1 MRKKKWIAPLI
12 LALALAGGSISGC
25 VTTDSG
31 EQGIEALEG
40 MSEYQY
46 GKWKLYIQ
54 LGVKI
59 GANELLE
66 DEIVT
71 EEELD
76 LAASALEM
84 IMSQP
89 VTVGATTLVGPALE
103 EVGLNSDEIEL
114 LLLIVEQEL
123 LSRGAMDWMSSNG
136 TVALSPRTVEILTL
150 VADALRAASVI
161 TEEEMQQGMM
171 LQEEFE

>member
-1 MRKKKWIAPLI
+1 MERKKWITPLI
-12 LALALAGGSISGC
+12 LAIALGGVAISGC
-25 VTTDSG
+25 VTTPNG
-31 EQGIEALEG
+31 EQSIEVLEG

-66 DEIVT
+66 DEVVT

-84 IMSQP
+84 IRDQP
-89 VTVGATTLVGPALE
+89 VTSGATSIVGPALT

-114 LLLIVEQEL
+114 LLLILEQEL
-123 LSRGAMDWMSSNG
+123 LSRGAMDWVGSDG
-136 TVALSPRTVEILTL
+136 AVALSPRTVEILTL
-150 VADALRAASVI
+150 VADALRAATVV
-161 TEEEMQQGMM
+161 TEEEMQTGMT
-171 LQEEFE
+171 LREEFE